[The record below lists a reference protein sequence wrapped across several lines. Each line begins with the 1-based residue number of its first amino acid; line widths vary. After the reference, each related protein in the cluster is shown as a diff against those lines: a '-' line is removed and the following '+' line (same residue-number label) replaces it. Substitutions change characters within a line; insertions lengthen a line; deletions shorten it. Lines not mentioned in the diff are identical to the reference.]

1 MQRNQG
7 RSGVSRKGAK
17 SGIIGKIQ
25 FLIMQYIPTRKGGDT
40 MEEEKKDA
48 VQAAEEMGVEELP
61 TEEVTEIPEENVE
74 TLPPTVCEGELPV
87 EILEDDAEEG
97 PAADCE
103 VELQDDR
110 DKEAD
115 SLIHWAAAR
124 AGAIV
129 VLPFVGTLT
138 LMANEVYMI
147 VKIGKVYDVE
157 LVDKAAMSFIGA
169 LGGTVTGT
177 LAATLIPIPL
187 MQLPIAVGVTYGVG
201 KAAKQ
206 WIKDGMPDD
215 MRPYREVFETAKK
228 EGEAQAEE
236 IEKDPKKDTPL
247 GDENADFGMKDR
259 VYPEGAHA
267 AFEKLTKNLTAAAGA
282 AGETIADVLRAV
294 GVKDE
299 QIENAKYTILGA
311 GDVAKEQGSRAAKA
325 FHAKAKVKS
334 AEWKETAK
342 QTSANLGEEAKTK
355 VEELRGK
362 AEQLRYEADLRMAQ
376 AELAAEKAK
385 AEARVRMSE
394 AKVKAQIAKAE
405 AAVRAEEAKVKAAAH
420 AETMQGRA
428 RDLKENAAKAAASV
442 ADNFR
447 GAVEDFKTK
456 TMERADQRRRE
467 QRASLPAGAAS
478 AADDAASP
486 AKADEV
492 EPKAVETK
500 E

>member
-1 MQRNQG
+1 
-7 RSGVSRKGAK
+7 
-17 SGIIGKIQ
+17 
-25 FLIMQYIPTRKGGDT
+25 
-40 MEEEKKDA
+40 MEEEKKQ
-48 VQAAEEMGVEELP
+48 VTEEVVVEELP

-74 TLPPTVCEGELPV
+74 TLPPAVCEGELPV
-87 EILEDDAEEG
+87 EILEDDTDEG
-97 PAADCE
+97 PEAEYE

-110 DKEAD
+110 DKAAD

-157 LVDKAAMSFIGA
+157 LVDKAALSFIGA

-215 MRPYREVFETAKK
+215 MRPYREVFETAKQ
-228 EGEAQAEE
+228 EGEAKAEE
-236 IEKDPKKDTPL
+236 IEKDPKKDAPL
-247 GDENADFGMKDR
+247 GDENADFGMKER
-259 VYPEGAHA
+259 VYPAGAHA

-282 AGETIADVLRAV
+282 AGETMADVLRAV

-311 GDVAKEQGSRAAKA
+311 GDVAKEQGGRAAKVL
-325 FHAKAKVKS
+325 HAKAKVKS

-342 QTSANLGEEAKTK
+342 QTSANLSEETREKIEA
-355 VEELRGK
+355 LRGK
-362 AEQLRYEADLRMAQ
+362 AERLRYEADLRMAQ

-405 AAVRAEEAKVKAAAH
+405 AAVRAEEAKAKAAAH
-420 AETMQGRA
+420 AEMMQGRA
-428 RDLKENAAKAAASV
+428 RDVKENAAKAAASV

-447 GAVEDFKTK
+447 DAVDDFKTK

-467 QRASLPAGAAS
+467 QRAALSAGSAA
-478 AADDAASP
+478 AADDAATS
-486 AKADEV
+486 AKANEV
-492 EPKAVETK
+492 EPKELETK

>member
-1 MQRNQG
+1 
-7 RSGVSRKGAK
+7 
-17 SGIIGKIQ
+17 
-25 FLIMQYIPTRKGGDT
+25 
-40 MEEEKKDA
+40 MEEEKKL
-48 VQAAEEMGVEELP
+48 QSAEEAVVEELP
-61 TEEVTEIPEENVE
+61 TEEVTEFPEENVE
-74 TLPPTVCEGELPV
+74 TLPPAVCEDELPV
-87 EILEDDAEEG
+87 EILEEETAEGSE
-97 PAADCE
+97 AAYE

-147 VKIGKVYDVE
+147 VKIGRVYDVE

-228 EGEAQAEE
+228 EGEAQAAE
-236 IEKDPKKDTPL
+236 IETDPKKDTPL
-247 GDENADFGMKDR
+247 GDENADFGIRDR
-259 VYPEGAHA
+259 VYPDGAHA

-311 GDVAKEQGSRAAKA
+311 GDVAKEEGGRAAKA
-325 FHAKAKVKS
+325 LHAKAKVKS

-342 QTSANLGEEAKTK
+342 QKSADLSEEAKVK
-355 VEELRGK
+355 MEALRGK

-385 AEARVRMSE
+385 AEARIRMSE

-405 AAVRAEEAKVKAAAH
+405 AAVRAEEAKAKAAAH

-428 RDLKENAAKAAASV
+428 RNMKENAAKAAASV
-442 ADNFR
+442 AGNFR
-447 GAVEDFKTK
+447 DTVDDLKAK
-456 TMERADQRRRE
+456 TMERAAERRRE
-467 QRASLPAGAAS
+467 QSVSLPAGAAL
-478 AADDAASP
+478 AADDAASS
-486 AKADEV
+486 AKANEV
-492 EPKAVETK
+492 EPKELETK

>member
-1 MQRNQG
+1 
-7 RSGVSRKGAK
+7 
-17 SGIIGKIQ
+17 
-25 FLIMQYIPTRKGGDT
+25 
-40 MEEEKKDA
+40 MEEEKKLQGTED
-48 VQAAEEMGVEELP
+48 VVVEELP
-61 TEEVTEIPEENVE
+61 VEEVTEIPEENVE
-74 TLPPTVCEGELPV
+74 TLPPTVCEDELPV
-87 EILEDDAEEG
+87 EILEDDTAEG
-97 PAADCE
+97 PEAEYE

-129 VLPFVGTLT
+129 VLPLVGTLT

-215 MRPYREVFETAKK
+215 MRPYREVFETAKQ
-228 EGEAQAEE
+228 EGEAQAAE

-247 GDENADFGMKDR
+247 GDENADFGMKDK
-259 VYPEGAHA
+259 VYPEGAHK
-267 AFEKLTKNLTAAAGA
+267 AFEKLTENLTAAAGA
-282 AGETIADVLRAV
+282 AGGKLADVLKAL
-294 GVKDE
+294 GVSDE

-311 GDVAKEQGSRAAKA
+311 GDVAKEEGGRAAKA
-325 FHAKAKVKS
+325 LHAKAKVKS

-342 QTSANLGEEAKTK
+342 QKSADLSEDAKVKIEA
-355 VEELRGK
+355 LRGK

-394 AKVKAQIAKAE
+394 AKVKAQIAKAQ
-405 AAVRAEEAKVKAAAH
+405 AAVRAEEAKAKAAAH

-428 RDLKENAAKAAASV
+428 RDMKTNAAKAAASV

-447 GAVEDFKTK
+447 DTMDDLKAKTV
-456 TMERADQRRRE
+456 ERADQRRRE
-467 QRASLPAGAAS
+467 QRAALPAGAAA
-478 AADDAASP
+478 AADDAAAS
-486 AKADEV
+486 AKANEV
-492 EPKAVETK
+492 EPKELETK

>member
-1 MQRNQG
+1 
-7 RSGVSRKGAK
+7 
-17 SGIIGKIQ
+17 
-25 FLIMQYIPTRKGGDT
+25 